1 MKKIFFTTS
10 IICLLLIVAVKFT
23 ITNQENQIK
32 IIDQRLNKVSNEIEK
47 LKTDLSYLSSPIQ
60 LKKINKKEFGFS
72 PILQDN
78 IIKLDGE

>member
-1 MKKIFFTTS
+1 MKKFFFITS
-10 IICLLLIVAVKFT
+10 VICVLMIVAVKFT
-23 ITNQENQIK
+23 ITSQENQIK
-32 IIDQRLNKVSNEIEK
+32 IIDQKLNKVSNEIEK

-60 LKKINKKEFGFS
+60 LKKINKKEFNFS